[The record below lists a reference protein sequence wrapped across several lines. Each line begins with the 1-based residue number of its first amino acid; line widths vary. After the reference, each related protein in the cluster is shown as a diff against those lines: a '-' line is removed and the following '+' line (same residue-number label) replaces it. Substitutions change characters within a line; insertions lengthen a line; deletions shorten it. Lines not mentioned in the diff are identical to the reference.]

1 MTRFVQA
8 QSVREFETIRD
19 LFLEYAE
26 SLDFDLCFQHFDEEL
41 QSLPG
46 EYAPPEGA
54 LLLAIREGVPAGCVA
69 LRKVDEGLCEMKRL
83 WVRPHYRGYRIGRML
98 VNRIIIE
105 AKRIGYRKMML
116 DTISSMKEAIAL
128 YETLGFKRTEPYN
141 YHPVPSTIYME
152 LDLQ

>member
-1 MTRFVQA
+1 M
-8 QSVREFETIRD
+8 REFETIRD

-83 WVRPHYRGYRIGRML
+83 WVRPHYRGYRIGRM
-98 VNRIIIE
+98 R
-105 AKRIGYRKMML
+105 
-116 DTISSMKEAIAL
+116 
-128 YETLGFKRTEPYN
+128 
-141 YHPVPSTIYME
+141 
-152 LDLQ
+152 